1 MIKGVSCFSK
11 SSIMDVWQG
20 SEYASSSEYPRV
32 LNSPGFWIYLWF
44 WMCQSFG
51 YTRVLN
57 MPLVLNIPGFW
68 ICLWFWIYQG
78 SEYARITQGSQY
90 ALIIPEYAGIC
101 GNMPKSVWMAFVL
114 HLFERPQ
121 ETRGYSLKDHENVF
135 LKRQNLIL
143 FCFFL
148 V

>member
-57 MPLVLNIPGFW
+57 MPLVLNIPAFWMYQSYTGLRICLNNPW
-68 ICLWFWIYQG
+68 ICLTMSGYVWVC
-78 SEYARITQGSQY
+78 
-90 ALIIPEYAGIC
+90 LNLPEYEWIC
-101 GNMPKSVWMAFVL
+101 LNLPEWLLFYISPFVL
-114 HLFERPQ
+114 QSFFYLN
-121 ETRGYSLKDHENVF
+121 TWI
-135 LKRQNLIL
+135 LIWTSTGD
-143 FCFFL
+143 
-148 V
+148 